1 MSNEKFRPH
10 QASWVSFRELQQ
22 QIEEFREKRD
32 ELNKKTKYYINKLQ
46 TIEEEIENLLKL
58 AKTDYKRKRD
68 YWNIKVQK
76 LKQKKNEYKEILEN
90 LLEEKKKLQKNS
102 NIKNNTNNVLSIKQ
116 IDKKI
121 SKLERIIETEN
132 LDISEENSIIDKI
145 RELAELKKKILAE
158 QVGSELFKLEKKI
171 EIVKINLNKIYE
183 QLTKWSNRSQKYHL
197 MMRETYEKI
206 NELKKEKERLEEE
219 LIENKKAADAFHE
232 KFLRAMNQKKLLSR
246 KNRNFKYR
254 KNVKKP
260 QKFEKKRL
268 EEIEKLKQEQL
279 AIALEKQKAGK
290 KLNLFEARLI
300 LEKSKG

>member
-10 QASWVSFRELQQ
+10 QATWVSFRELQQ

-158 QVGSELFKLEKKI
+158 QEGSELFKLEKKI

-260 QKFEKKRL
+260 QKFDKKRL

>member
-10 QASWVSFRELQQ
+10 QATWVSFRELQQ

-32 ELNKKTKYYINKLQ
+32 ELNKKTKYYINELQ

>member
-158 QVGSELFKLEKKI
+158 QEGSELFKLEKKI

-260 QKFEKKRL
+260 QKFDKKRL